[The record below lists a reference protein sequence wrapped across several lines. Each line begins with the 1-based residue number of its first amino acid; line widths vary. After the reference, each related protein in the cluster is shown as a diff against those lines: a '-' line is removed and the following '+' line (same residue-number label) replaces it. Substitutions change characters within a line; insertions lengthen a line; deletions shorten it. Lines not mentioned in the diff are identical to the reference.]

1 MHEQKGNE
9 IMDLNG
15 SQYVLI
21 FGLRRQRSFK
31 STFSLSKGA
40 VTLMK
45 CTSWAL
51 LKRGLYSAHTG
62 QEADIFLIS
71 SLENDKFRLLT

>member
-1 MHEQKGNE
+1 MYLFLVCEDQGP
-9 IMDLNG
+9 L
-15 SQYVLI
+15 
-21 FGLRRQRSFK
+21 K
-31 STFSLSKGA
+31 SRFSLSKGA

-51 LKRGLYSAHTG
+51 LKRGLCSAHTG

-71 SLENDKFRLLT
+71 SIENGKYRLLT

>member
-1 MHEQKGNE
+1 MVVS
-9 IMDLNG
+9 MYLF
-15 SQYVLI
+15 LI
-21 FGLRRQRSFK
+21 FEDKSPLK

-51 LKRGLYSAHTG
+51 LKRDLYSAHTG

-71 SLENDKFRLLT
+71 SIENDKFRLLT